1 MRRLF
6 EKLATVL
13 ASLSANLNS
22 ICSTAAIV
30 FLLLMLGAVALQVV
44 ARYVFFSP
52 PAWTE
57 ELARYAMVWAGFL
70 GATVSFYR
78 NADPVLTTPDYASP
92 TLQRFFL
99 LLRNVTVLIFLI
111 PIIYWSPT
119 IISHHLLRETESLKL
134 VSGYVVMI
142 VPIFSSVILVHIAA
156 RLVTAIA
163 GGEEL
168 AVEELA

>member
-1 MRRLF
+1 MKRFLQKF
-6 EKLATVL
+6 ALVL
-13 ASLSANLNS
+13 GSLSGKLNNL
-22 ICSTAAIV
+22 CSNAAIA
-30 FLLLMLGAVALQVV
+30 FLLLMLGAVALQVI

-70 GATVSFYR
+70 GATVSFYK
-78 NADPVLTTPDYASP
+78 NADPVLTTPDYTSP
-92 TLQRFFL
+92 ALQRFFL
-99 LLRNVTVLIFLI
+99 LLRNAAVLIFLI

-142 VPIFSSVILVHIAA
+142 VPIFSGVILVHIVA
-156 RLVTAIA
+156 RLASA
-163 GGEEL
+163 FSGGEEQVGGEP
-168 AVEELA
+168 A

>member
-1 MRRLF
+1 MRRIVDKF
-6 EKLATVL
+6 AAAL
-13 ASLSANLNS
+13 ASLSAKLNN
-22 ICSTAAIV
+22 ICATAAIV

-78 NADPVLTTPDYASP
+78 NADPVLTTPDYSSP
-92 TLQRFFL
+92 VLQRFFL
-99 LLRNVTVLIFLI
+99 LLRNATALIFLI

-142 VPIFSSVILVHIAA
+142 VPLFSSVILVHIFA
-156 RLVTAIA
+156 RLVSSLSGA
-163 GGEEL
+163 EEPV
-168 AVEELA
+168 VEELA

>member
-1 MRRLF
+1 MRIVVKCAAGLS
-6 EKLATVL
+6 
-13 ASLSANLNS
+13 SLSAKLNS
-22 ICSTAAIV
+22 VCSTAAIV

-57 ELARYAMVWAGFL
+57 ELARYAMIWAGFL

-78 NADPVLTTPDYASP
+78 NADPVLTTPDYSSP
-92 TLQRFFL
+92 VLQRFFM
-99 LLRNVTVLIFLI
+99 LLRNFTVLIFLI

-134 VSGYVVMI
+134 VSAYVVTI
-142 VPIFSSVILVHIAA
+142 VPLFSSVIVLHIVA
-156 RLVTAIA
+156 RLASAISV
-163 GGEEL
+163 GEH
-168 AVEELA
+168 A